1 MAAARTGDADAFERL
16 AAAYR
21 RPLHAHCYRMLG
33 SLQDA
38 EDELQETLLAAW
50 RGIGGFEGRSSLR
63 SWLYR
68 IATNACLRL
77 AEYRPHRLLSSDRGP
92 AWSDVHD
99 LGEYDENDRV
109 WLEPYPGPAD
119 TYERRENV
127 ELAFVAALQR
137 LPANQ
142 RAVLIL
148 REVLQFSA
156 AEVAEALDTTVASVN
171 SALQRAR
178 KTVNDR
184 MVAGTQ
190 ADELQ
195 KLGPEGQ
202 HTLVAA
208 FIAAWERH
216 DVDGLL
222 DLLAEDARL
231 AMPPFPAWFRG
242 RADIG
247 RFLSE
252 RSFRFQW
259 RVRPI
264 TANGQLATAFYQR
277 EADTGPFALAVINVL
292 SLRDGQVAAMDA
304 FLDPATHRWFGLP
317 AELGDGKRG
326 YHHEKP
332 SETLGPGLLPPLGK
346 PPVSTLCRRYRPALD
361 FQLLRRRRQTL

>member
-1 MAAARTGDADAFERL
+1 MSTRRPAVPGATNEAELVAAAQDGDVDAFERL

-38 EDELQETLLAAW
+38 EDALQETLLAAW
-50 RGIGGFEGRSSLR
+50 RGVGGFEGRSSLR

-77 AEYRPHRLLSSDRGP
+77 AEHRPHRLLSSDRGP
-92 AWSDVHD
+92 AWSDVRD
-99 LGEYDENDRV
+99 LGDYIENDPV
-109 WLEPYPGPAD
+109 WLEPYPNPAD
-119 TYERRENV
+119 DDPADSYQRRENV
-127 ELAFVAALQR
+127 ELAFVAALQK

-178 KTVNDR
+178 KTVDDR
-184 MVAGTQ
+184 IVVGTQ
-190 ADELQ
+190 GEELHR
-195 KLGPEGQ
+195 LGAEGQ
-202 HTLVAA
+202 RELVAA
-208 FIAAWERH
+208 FVTAWERA
-216 DVDGLL
+216 DVDALL
-222 DLLAEDARL
+222 DMLAEDARFT
-231 AMPPFPAWFRG
+231 MPPFPAWFCG

-252 RSFRFQW
+252 RTFAFQW
-259 RVRPI
+259 RVHPV
-264 TANGQLATAFYQR
+264 TANGQLAAAFYR
-277 EADTGPFALAVINVL
+277 RASDAERFTLGVISVL
-292 SLRDGQVAAMDA
+292 SLRDGEITEMNA

-317 AELGDGKRG
+317 EQLVAED
-326 YHHEKP
+326 EK
-332 SETLGPGLLPPLGK
+332 SAEE
-346 PPVSTLCRRYRPALD
+346 R
-361 FQLLRRRRQTL
+361 

>member
-1 MAAARTGDADAFERL
+1 MSTRNPSGLSPANEAELVAAAQEGDVDAFERL
-16 AAAYR
+16 AAANR

-38 EDELQETLLAAW
+38 EDALQETLLAAW

-77 AEYRPHRLLSSDRGP
+77 AEHRPHRLLSSDRGP
-92 AWSDVHD
+92 AWSDVRD
-99 LGEYDENDRV
+99 LGDFMENDPV
-109 WLEPYPGPAD
+109 WLEPYPSPAD
-119 TYERRENV
+119 DDPADSYERQENV
-127 ELAFVAALQR
+127 ELAFVAALQK

-178 KTVNDR
+178 KTVDDR
-184 MVAGTQ
+184 IVVGTQ
-190 ADELQ
+190 REELRR
-195 KLGPEGQ
+195 LGGAEGQ
-202 HTLVAA
+202 RDLVAA
-208 FIAAWERH
+208 FVAAWEQA
-216 DVDGLL
+216 DVDALL
-222 DLLAEDARL
+222 DMLAEDARF
-231 AMPPFPAWFRG
+231 AMPPFPAWFCG

-252 RSFRFQW
+252 RTFAFQW
-259 RVRPI
+259 RVHPVM
-264 TANGQLATAFYQR
+264 ANGQLAMAFYR
-277 EADTGPFALAVINVL
+277 RAPATGPFTLKVISVL
-292 SLRDGQVAAMDA
+292 SLRDGQIAEMNA

-317 AELGDGKRG
+317 EELVAED
-326 YHHEKP
+326 EK
-332 SETLGPGLLPPLGK
+332 SAGE
-346 PPVSTLCRRYRPALD
+346 R
-361 FQLLRRRRQTL
+361 